1 MKRFLFLFAIFSFV
15 VAEEKADSLGNKLPL
30 KSDRRITFTTN
41 EGTWMSLD
49 ISPNGKSIIFD
60 LLGDIYTIAYKG
72 GKAKRLTSGI
82 AFDSQ
87 PVYSPNGK
95 NISFISDR
103 GGSEN
108 LWIATVNGDKPKQL
122 SKSKDGQFSSPV
134 FSTDGK
140 YVYVSKTSWPQ
151 RTFEIWMYHV
161 SGGSGIQITK
171 AKSKPDQKGSE
182 RKNALGAAI
191 SPDGKY
197 LYYANKTGGFSYNM
211 KFPAWQIARR
221 DLVTGDED
229 IITRAEGSGIKPKIS
244 PDGRFLVYGT
254 RYKTETGLRIKDLS
268 SGSDGWLIYPIVRDD
283 QESRSTRD
291 LLPTYDFHPSSND
304 LVFTNEGK
312 FFKINILSK
321 AVRPIQFSAD
331 VDIEVGPE
339 LTFPYRIT
347 DDPIA
352 SRIIMDPTLS
362 PNGNSIIFSALTKLY
377 IANSST
383 GKHRRLTNS
392 KLGEFHPSWS
402 PDGRSI
408 VYVTWEGK
416 EGHIWKVRSDGRS
429 APRKLTSIA
438 AFYSNPIFTPDGSKV
453 IALRGSA
460 IDRLR
465 SQAEFGGPTVPM
477 DLISI
482 SANGGEQNLIMPS
495 RGLGKPY
502 FTDDPE
508 RIYMNGYSYTA
519 IGRGNGVI
527 SVRLDGSDRREH
539 LTVKG
544 KGFYGSEKPVNARD
558 IRFNPSRT
566 LALAGVNNQLYL
578 MPIPKVGGKAPEV
591 DVNSP
596 SIPIKKLT
604 YVGADYFDWADKGKT
619 ITWAV
624 GSTFYRLPIDSV
636 SFSTEEDTSKKG
648 LPSFPAV
655 ETKINVIFDQGIPQ
669 GMVAL
674 TNARIIPM
682 DSDKAINKGTILIN
696 KNRIESVG
704 RSSDMTIPSQAKII
718 DMEGKTIVPGYVD
731 THAHYFGIKKG
742 LLDRNNWTF
751 IANLAWGVTT
761 GLDVQTSTNDP
772 FAYQD
777 LIDIGEMV
785 GPRAF
790 STGPGIFS
798 QNNFQS
804 KDEAAALM
812 KRYRDHYGTRNLK
825 SYIAGTRKQRH
836 YIVQAAHELQMMPT
850 TEGAL
855 DMKLDLTH
863 ALDGFHGNEHNLPI
877 TPLYKDVVELVAQS
891 GMTYTPTLLVTYG
904 GPWGENYYYTNVE
917 VHDDPKVKRFIP
929 DNVIQSKTRRV
940 PWFRKDEY
948 AFSRIAAGAT
958 KIIRAGGLVGV
969 GSHGQLNG
977 PGYHWELWSLH
988 SGGMTNMEAL
998 RAATINGAKIIGV
1011 GQDVGSIEKGKLADL
1026 VILNSDPIKDINNSD
1041 DIHSVMKNGVL
1052 YDGMTMNEIYPKKQV
1067 RKASWWKADLPNA
1080 KKR

>member
-15 VAEEKADSLGNKLPL
+15 IAEEKADSLGNKLPL

-72 GKAKRLTSGI
+72 GKAKRITSGI

-87 PVYSPNGK
+87 PVYSPDGK

-108 LWIATVNGDKPKQL
+108 LWIAAVNGDKPKQL

-268 SGSDGWLIYPIVRDD
+268 SGSDDWLIYPIVRDD

-331 VDIEVGPE
+331 IDIEVGPE

-402 PDGRSI
+402 ADGRSI

-804 KDEAAALM
+804 KDEAVALM

-1052 YDGMTMNEIYPKKQV
+1052 YDGMTMNEIYPKKQA